1 MEAVINSALSDSK
14 ATAERSSPAGQGTA
28 RMVRRRWHA
37 ASINRLTANEDHS
50 NQPVELIRHSL
61 YLKPYRSLYL
71 TSRVSHKSLSWKKKL
86 KNKQIQCRHIKNRL
100 YHMSFK
106 EKNKIMQPW
115 TKAIRKYIS
124 PICLMYEKYISEY
137 ISYIYIYENPAVWKI
152 YVTLTDPQVENI
164 YMNIISHCALCQL
177 AHLICNLVC
186 EYARRQVEIR
196 WRICCDGQVNVL
208 PAL

>member
-1 MEAVINSALSDSK
+1 LLSIEAGWQVEAVINSALSDSK

-137 ISYIYIYENPAVWKI
+137 ISYIYIYMKI
-152 YVTLTDPQVENI
+152 PQFEK
-164 YMNIISHCALCQL
+164 YMS
-177 AHLICNLVC
+177 
-186 EYARRQVEIR
+186 
-196 WRICCDGQVNVL
+196 
-208 PAL
+208 P